1 MEAFPYAWIFF
12 VVFILVST
20 FTLLNL
26 FIGVIV
32 NAIETEVQQDT
43 QAARDAVA
51 ARVDEDAAALAREIA
66 ALRSELRELK
76 AALVAR
82 EPR

>member
-1 MEAFPYAWIFF
+1 
-12 VVFILVST
+12 
-20 FTLLNL
+20 
-26 FIGVIV
+26 
-32 NAIETEVQQDT
+32 VQQDT
-43 QAARDAVA
+43 QAARDAVT